1 MNVQIHNDAKEGFPA
16 RNSLEKCFPR
26 FSLQGREARVPVVG
40 GAGLYLQLAAGT
52 GFIVRVGFRREKM
65 QEF

>member
-1 MNVQIHNDAKEGFPA
+1 MMPRKGFLLEK
-16 RNSLEKCFPR
+16 SLEKCFPR

-40 GAGLYLQLAAGT
+40 GAGLYLQQAAGT
-52 GFIVRVGFRREKM
+52 GFIVRVGFRCEKM